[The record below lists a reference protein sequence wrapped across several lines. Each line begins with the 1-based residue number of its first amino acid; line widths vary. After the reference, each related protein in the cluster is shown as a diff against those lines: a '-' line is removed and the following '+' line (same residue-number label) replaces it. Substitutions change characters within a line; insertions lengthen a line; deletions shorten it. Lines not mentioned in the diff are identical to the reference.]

1 MGTENFISL
10 SHVSKTFPG
19 VKALQDVSFDIHKG
33 EIHALIGENGAGK
46 STLIKILSG
55 VYQSDPGAEISILG
69 KKYDHITP
77 LEALKAGIVVI
88 YQDFSFFPNL
98 SVAENIAISRDL
110 EKGKNIIDWDS
121 MRRLSAAA
129 LERLGVSIDVNT
141 PMGEL
146 SIAKQ
151 QLVAVARAL
160 VYDAKLIIMDE
171 PTSSL
176 SKGEVELLFRVMK
189 TLRDSGISILFISHK
204 LDELFAVSDRFTI
217 LRDGMYIGT
226 FGDDDLDNDKL
237 ISLMVGRSI
246 EYKVYD
252 KRKTTEVLLK
262 VEHLSK
268 RGNFKDINFELHRGE
283 ILGITGLVGAGRT
296 EVLQAIFGITD
307 YDEGRIKLEGVE
319 LKHRSP
325 EQAVHAGFGYIP
337 ENRLQE
343 GLVLRKS
350 IEDNIVVTVL
360 DQVCGPLGLRRTDK
374 MGALVSQWMDRLS
387 IKPNL
392 PEMPAANLSGGN
404 QQRVVLAKWLAKQP
418 KVLFVDE
425 PTNGIDVKAKSE
437 IHKIL
442 RDLAEEGMG
451 IILVSSELPE
461 ILAIADRVIVMR
473 HGKITAQFDGA
484 TVSQED
490 IMSKA
495 VVSFKI

>member
-1 MGTENFISL
+1 
-10 SHVSKTFPG
+10 
-19 VKALQDVSFDIHKG
+19 
-33 EIHALIGENGAGK
+33 
-46 STLIKILSG
+46 

-77 LEALKAGIVVI
+77 LEALKSGIVVI

-110 EKGKNIIDWDS
+110 EKGKNVIDWDS
-121 MRRLSAAA
+121 MRRLSTAA

-246 EYKVYD
+246 EYKV
-252 KRKTTEVLLK
+252 
-262 VEHLSK
+262 
-268 RGNFKDINFELHRGE
+268 
-283 ILGITGLVGAGRT
+283 
-296 EVLQAIFGITD
+296 
-307 YDEGRIKLEGVE
+307 
-319 LKHRSP
+319 
-325 EQAVHAGFGYIP
+325 
-337 ENRLQE
+337 
-343 GLVLRKS
+343 
-350 IEDNIVVTVL
+350 
-360 DQVCGPLGLRRTDK
+360 
-374 MGALVSQWMDRLS
+374 
-387 IKPNL
+387 
-392 PEMPAANLSGGN
+392 
-404 QQRVVLAKWLAKQP
+404 
-418 KVLFVDE
+418 
-425 PTNGIDVKAKSE
+425 
-437 IHKIL
+437 
-442 RDLAEEGMG
+442 
-451 IILVSSELPE
+451 
-461 ILAIADRVIVMR
+461 
-473 HGKITAQFDGA
+473 
-484 TVSQED
+484 
-490 IMSKA
+490 
-495 VVSFKI
+495 